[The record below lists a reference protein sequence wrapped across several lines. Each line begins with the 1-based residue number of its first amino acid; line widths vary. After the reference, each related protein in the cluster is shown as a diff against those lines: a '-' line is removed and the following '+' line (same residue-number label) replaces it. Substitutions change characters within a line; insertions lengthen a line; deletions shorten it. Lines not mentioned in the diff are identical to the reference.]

1 MIVNLSDGLGNQM
14 FMYAFAK
21 ALQME
26 GCEVIIDG
34 SAFNAN
40 MGGGGKSHRF

>member
-1 MIVNLSDGLGNQM
+1 MIVNFGGGLGNQM

-21 ALQME
+21 ALQIE

-34 SAFNAN
+34 SWFKIN
-40 MGGGGKSHRF
+40 GGGESHKF

>member
-1 MIVNLSDGLGNQM
+1 MIVNFGGGLGNQM

-34 SAFNAN
+34 SWFNTKL
-40 MGGGGKSHRF
+40 GGGESRRF